1 MSPLLGSSGGSSEYA
16 FRGTLD
22 DWPIDFAAALAAQNP
37 TTPINPAIAVTATLT
52 ITGLNYK
59 ARVTVEHPNV
69 TVAVISEFGVAVT
82 DGREVYAA
90 RKESDPA
97 LLIRD
102 QSVISI
108 RLQPTSGTINDFLK
122 TYSIPVKVG
131 KRQGIWTVSTR
142 AIDETPDS
150 FTFNPLIDQ
159 LLNTTV
165 ISNTITIAGLE
176 TGFSFPISA
185 SANQVGSNI
194 SYFKNST
201 PLTGINTVANGDQIY
216 LSTLTPNAYATP
228 RTFTV
233 QVGTFTTSWGI
244 LTRNAVTTVSPFSF
258 TGISSANQLGFG
270 YTSGFM
276 TISGADPGPT
286 STDPATWPTDPTA
299 LLITRT
305 GIGSFQILKSDGTLR
320 YTDPANPGAPTYFQ
334 TSATYAFNGDKIN
347 LKVPSS
353 TSYSTTTTTT
363 LNVSDK
369 SAAFDVTTRPQPID
383 TIPAA
388 FAFTDLTGLNA
399 QDRGVVVTSG
409 PITLS
414 GMIAGANGTASI
426 PNSTAGVLPQFNING
441 SATWISPPTT
451 ANVQNGDIIR
461 LRMTTPVTD
470 PASGVT
476 NNTITFRVNGTDTT
490 VNNATPIDNP
500 EGYTTTTGLEE
511 DIWNVST
518 KARTCT
524 PSALSFTNL
533 IDRPLNT
540 AETVTFTVGG
550 YDPDCRM
557 RVEVTSTSTNYSFT
571 ARSDGITIPA
581 GSRILNNVP
590 PGTQITLSVTTPP
603 IPNYLTDVVS
613 TITVTNNNT
622 PDTITPEGSTSANW
636 TIRTVANTEP
646 ASVTLSAVGPTSVEL
661 GGTFTLNWSTINC
674 ILRGTPGTVKS
685 VSGPNWTTLP
695 TSLNGSVTLTA
706 PTIAG
711 TYNYVMTVY
720 ANPDAINTPP
730 LPSDATGIYATSNT
744 IQITVVEDTSLV
756 FTNSTTGIVLL
767 PTDNFGS
774 VSLAPLS
781 TVTTSDSFIVSS
793 YSPTI
798 RGTIVAPTGV
808 TASFNGGVTTR
819 SFSPPG
825 SPGDTVAART
835 FSINV
840 TSSSFYTTTNTVD
853 VVFDWLPPGAPAAV
867 EIARKSF
874 SVTTEDC
881 IPLQTTG
888 ILTNG
893 TTSSCTVYYYANV
906 RWANGTQTTAQ
917 FTSDAM
923 LYTPEGTTLKGLITT
938 TGTGIA
944 GTLAPTGPGI
954 PGVDVTWRQY
964 IDTIWDLYVTYCYRP
979 PTQSEIESAFTT
991 YPLNSA
997 TNLSAYSAQV
1007 YGGQIGILPGP
1018 VVIIPPSFQR
1028 NLTLGIPI
1036 YNSCDVPFYI

>member
-22 DWPIDFAAALAAQNP
+22 DWPVDFAAALAAQNP
-37 TTPINPAIAVTATLT
+37 LIPVDPAISVTATLT

-90 RKESDPA
+90 RKGTDPT

-122 TYSIPVKVG
+122 TYTIPVKVG
-131 KRQGIWTVSTR
+131 KRQGVWTVSTK

-150 FTFNPLIDQ
+150 FTFAPLVDQ
-159 LLNTTV
+159 ELGITTRT
-165 ISNTITIAGLE
+165 NETITIAGLE
-176 TGFSFPISA
+176 NGFSFPISVT
-185 SANQVGSNI
+185 ANQVGGNVK
-194 SYFKNST
+194 YFKNGVEFINPST
-201 PLTGINTVANGDQIY
+201 VVNGDQIY
-216 LSTLTPNAYATP
+216 LSTLTPSTYATP

-233 QVGTFTTSWGI
+233 QVGTFTASWGI

-299 LLITRT
+299 LLITRNGT
-305 GIGSFQILKSDGTLR
+305 GSFQILKSDGTLR
-320 YTDPANPGAPTYFQ
+320 YTDPLNPGSPTYFQ

-347 LKVPSS
+347 VKVPSS
-353 TSYSTTTTTT
+353 TSYSVTTTTT

-369 SAAFDVTTRPQPID
+369 SAAFDVTTRPAPID
-383 TIPAA
+383 TIPDA
-388 FAFTDLTGLNA
+388 FTFTDLTGLNA
-399 QDRGVVVTSG
+399 QNRGVVVTSS

-414 GMIAGANGTASI
+414 GMIAGTNGTASI
-426 PNSTAGVLPQFNING
+426 PSATAGVSAQFNING

-461 LRMTTPVTD
+461 VRMTTPVSD
-470 PASGVT
+470 PLNGETT
-476 NNTITFRVNGTDTT
+476 NTLTFRVNGIDTKT
-490 VNNATPIDNP
+490 NNTTPIDNP
-500 EGYTTTTGLEE
+500 EGYTTFSGFEE
-511 DIWNVST
+511 RVWTVST
-518 KARTCT
+518 KARICT
-524 PSALSFTNL
+524 PNALSFTNL

-550 YDPDCRM
+550 YDSDCRM

-571 ARSDGITIPA
+571 ARSDGVTIPA

-622 PDTITPEGSTSANW
+622 PDTITPEASTSANW
-636 TIRTVANTEP
+636 TIRTVADTTP
-646 ASVTLSAVGPTSVEL
+646 ASVTLSGSTTPPTTPITVEL
-661 GGTFTLNWSTINC
+661 GGTFTLTWNTTNC
-674 ILRGTPGTVKS
+674 ILRGTPGTVRTI
-685 VSGPNWTTLP
+685 SGPNWTTLP

-706 PTIAG
+706 PTTAG
-711 TYNYVMTVY
+711 TYNYFMTVY
-720 ANPDAINTPP
+720 ANPSAINTPP
-730 LPSDATGIYATSNT
+730 LPSDALGIYATSN
-744 IQITVVEDTSLV
+744 IVQITVLEDTSLV
-756 FTNSTTGIVLL
+756 FTNSNTGVVLG
-767 PTDNFGS
+767 PADNFGS
-774 VSLAPLS
+774 VTSAPLT
-781 TVTTSDSFIVSS
+781 TVTTSNSFIVSS

-840 TSSSFYTTTNTVD
+840 TSSDFYITTNTVD
-853 VVFDWLPPGAPAAV
+853 VVFDWLPPGFLTPQ
-867 EIARKSF
+867 EISRKSF
-874 SVTTEDC
+874 SVTTQAC
-881 IPLQTTG
+881 VPTVVTAGSLV
-888 ILTNG
+888 LVNG
-893 TTSSCTVYYYANV
+893 TSTCNVTYYSNV
-906 RWANGTQTTAQ
+906 RWANSTQTTAQ
-917 FTSDAM
+917 FTPDAFI
-923 LYTPEGTTLKGLITT
+923 YSPDGGVTKGIIAT

-944 GTLAPTGPGI
+944 GTLAGAG
-954 PGVDVTWRQY
+954 GNVTWRQY
-964 IDTIWDLYVTYCYRP
+964 INGIWDLYVTYCSRP
-979 PTQSEIESAFTT
+979 PTQTEIESAFTSF
-991 YPLNSA
+991 PLSGSIS
-997 TNLSAYSAQV
+997 LQAYFNGPV
-1007 YGGQIGILPGP
+1007 YAGQIGILVPAG
-1018 VVIIPPSFQR
+1018 IPPTLIR
-1028 NLTLGIPI
+1028 NTTVPL
-1036 YNSCDVPFYI
+1036 YNSCDAAFYP